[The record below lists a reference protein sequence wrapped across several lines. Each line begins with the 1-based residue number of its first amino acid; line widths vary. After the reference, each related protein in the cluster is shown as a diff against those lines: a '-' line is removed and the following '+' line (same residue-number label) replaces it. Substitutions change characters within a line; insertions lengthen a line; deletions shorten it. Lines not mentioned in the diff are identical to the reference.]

1 MLRNRYSAAVT
12 LLAVALL
19 LFAGLTSNAVAQSAR
34 ISISIKKAG
43 FVVGVS
49 KGSGTLRYNGRRYP
63 LSIGGI
69 RLGLTVGASSTR
81 MHGEVYNLRRL
92 RDIEGTYG
100 AVEASA
106 AAGIG
111 PQNMVLENQRGV
123 RLVLRGRQT
132 GLEASLSSGGINISL
147 R

>member
-1 MLRNRYSAAVT
+1 MLKSISSGVLSLIAAAF
-12 LLAVALL
+12 LLITAPAQE
-19 LFAGLTSNAVAQSAR
+19 ADAQSAR

-43 FVVGVS
+43 FVVGASV
-49 KGSGTLRYNGRRYP
+49 GSGTLAFNGRRYR
-63 LSIGGI
+63 LSVGGL
-69 RLGLTVGASSTR
+69 RLGLTVGASTAT
-81 MHGEVYNLRRL
+81 MHGNVYNLRRL

-106 AAGIG
+106 AAGFG

-123 RLVLRGRQT
+123 KLVLRGRQT
-132 GLEASLSSGGINISL
+132 GLEASLSSAGFKISL